1 MKRTPIHVVAA
12 GLLLSGA
19 SLIQAQEPTQL
30 LRIFREDIKSGKGAA
45 HEKVESSYVRAL
57 SKSGYPSY
65 TAWVNMTGT
74 SQAWFIERYDTYEAM
89 EKAIHLT
96 DAEPMKSTLEGLDAQ
111 DGESASAA
119 VEQIVRAKSGVA
131 LIEAS
136 SILEHHWLAT
146 KMLASE
152 LRERGV
158 VRRDRAQDILD
169 RWMPVRG
176 GSMLEALGYQ

>member
-1 MKRTPIHVVAA
+1 MNTSFMPYKSKTKENDYMFANVEQATAEIEKYAAKELKLVADHRDAVA
-12 GLLLSGA
+12 G
-19 SLIQAQEPTQL
+19 I
-30 LRIFREDIKSGKGAA
+30 AA
-45 HEKVESSYVRAL
+45 AEMSAGDAL
-57 SKSGYPSY
+57 
-65 TAWVNMTGT
+65 
-74 SQAWFIERYDTYEAM
+74 
-89 EKAIHLT
+89 
-96 DAEPMKSTLEGLDAQ
+96 LDAQ
-111 DGESASAA
+111 DGEAATAA

>member
-1 MKRTPIHVVAA
+1 MDRRAFPSRRSALDTAAPLVPGVPVNTSFMPYKSKTKENDYMFANVEQATAEIEKYAAKELKLVADHRDAVA
-12 GLLLSGA
+12 G
-19 SLIQAQEPTQL
+19 I
-30 LRIFREDIKSGKGAA
+30 AA
-45 HEKVESSYVRAL
+45 
-57 SKSGYPSY
+57 
-65 TAWVNMTGT
+65 T
-74 SQAWFIERYDTYEAM
+74 
-89 EKAIHLT
+89 
-96 DAEPMKSTLEGLDAQ
+96 
-111 DGESASAA
+111 AA